1 MLRPF
6 AHPAD
11 PVACC
16 YVLLR
21 VVAQSL
27 KPVKLS
33 AMCKRTQQNFGSTW
47 PTELRPFAGPAD
59 HVACCYVL
67 QGVVAQCLKP
77 VKLSALGVVGQQ
89 WANNGQQRCVRLHVA
104 LVNQNL
110 QFDVSRF
117 YVFIAFCKD
126 IQGPYCIRK
135 KGTVITS
142 THSLPSLSLNK
153 TFFVF
158 CCIESGARDFLYFF
172 FLPPENPRDIAFIP
186 SLLMRLQKWR
196 VS

>member
-6 AHPAD
+6 ARPDD

-33 AMCKRTQQNFGSTW
+33 AMCKRTQQNFRSTW

-67 QGVVAQCLKP
+67 
-77 VKLSALGVVGQQ
+77 
-89 WANNGQQRCVRLHVA
+89 
-104 LVNQNL
+104 
-110 QFDVSRF
+110 
-117 YVFIAFCKD
+117 
-126 IQGPYCIRK
+126 
-135 KGTVITS
+135 
-142 THSLPSLSLNK
+142 
-153 TFFVF
+153 
-158 CCIESGARDFLYFF
+158 
-172 FLPPENPRDIAFIP
+172 
-186 SLLMRLQKWR
+186 
-196 VS
+196 